1 MSTNWMLSQAQIFYP
16 LEYTYV
22 TVAKMKN
29 KLQNLIKWLLQYTKP
44 SCKRIN
50 QTETHLFV
58 DSN

>member
-1 MSTNWMLSQAQIFYP
+1 MLSQAQIFYP

-29 KLQNLIKWLLQYTKP
+29 KLQNLIKLLLQYTKP